1 MLLSLQQ
8 ATMTSD
14 DSGPRAQY
22 PGHVIT
28 LDQSESSI
36 TEDSRGQTRNTSEA
50 GNFDCEVTT
59 EVSSSPGT
67 GEDAGRGWEARHRIT
82 VIKLYEGGGSSNP
95 GQFYNVSILYISNDY
110 TLVIK

>member
-8 ATMTSD
+8 ATMMSD

-36 TEDSRGQTRNTSEA
+36 TEDSRGQPRNTSEA

-67 GEDAGRGWEARHRIT
+67 GEDAGRGWEARQRIT